1 MELFTNA
8 GHLWLFAALVFGIIA
23 LPGMDMAFV
32 MASTLADGRSSGFA
46 AIAGIVAG
54 GVVHVAAGTVGIGL
68 LLQHSPLA
76 FDLLLA
82 GGSLYVAWMGIG
94 LMRSRAAL
102 ERVADAPSRPIAR
115 TFSRALATCLLN
127 PKAYVFMLAVFPQ
140 FIVPRAGA
148 VAAQAAV
155 LGAIISTTQI
165 VVYGAVAQ
173 CSSAL
178 RDRLRASASG
188 QAAFGKVVGLMLLAA
203 ALLTLGTGLHT
214 TSWRLHW
221 DAAPGPM
228 IEKVADVASVDP
240 PGAS

>member
-1 MELFTNA
+1 MELFANA

-32 MASTLADGRSSGFA
+32 MASALANGRSSGFA
-46 AIAGIVAG
+46 AVAGIVAG
-54 GVVHVAAGTVGIGL
+54 GVVHVAAGTIGIGL
-68 LLQHSPLA
+68 LLQQSPVA
-76 FDLLLA
+76 FDILLA

-94 LMRSRAAL
+94 LMRSRAVL
-102 ERVADAPSRPIAR
+102 DQVADAPSRPVAR
-115 TFSRALATCLLN
+115 TFSRAVATCLLN

-188 QAAFGKVVGLMLLAA
+188 QAAFGKIVGLMLLAA
-203 ALLTLGTGLHT
+203 AALALGSGLHA
-214 TSWRLHW
+214 TSWPLLW
-221 DAAPGPM
+221 DAAPDRTTLH
-228 IEKVADVASVDP
+228 VACVVSP
-240 PGAS
+240 RFE